1 MAFYLTNAVVTAM
14 LGGTGNQSLA
24 SYIGASPLI
33 RIYGGSVP
41 GNADAALSS
50 NPQLAELVCAATPF
64 SGYTDT
70 TSSARATFGAIA
82 DDSSADATG
91 TATFF
96 RGLKAGGT
104 VVWCQGEVATSAKE
118 LTLNTTAITAG
129 SIVSITSGYIDFP
142 EGG

>member
-14 LGGTGNQSLA
+14 MGGTGNQSLA
-24 SYIGASPLI
+24 SYVGASPKI
-33 RIYGGSVP
+33 RIYSGTVP
-41 GNADAALSS
+41 TNADASLSG
-50 NPQLAELVCAATPF
+50 NTQLAELACATTPF

-70 TSSARATFGAIA
+70 GSAARATFGTIA

-96 RGLKAGGT
+96 RLLKSDGTT
-104 VVWCQGEVATSAKE
+104 VVAQGEVATSGKE
-118 LTLNTTAITAG
+118 LTLNTTAITSG
-129 SIVSITSGYIDFP
+129 SIVSITSGYFELP

>member
-14 LGGTGNQSLA
+14 MGGTGNQSLA
-24 SYIGASPLI
+24 SYVGASPKI
-33 RIYGGSVP
+33 RIYSGTVP
-41 GNADAALSS
+41 TNADASLSG
-50 NPQLAELVCAATPF
+50 NTQLAELACATTPF

-70 TSSARATFGAIA
+70 GSAARATFGTIT

-96 RGLKAGGT
+96 RLLKSDGTT
-104 VVWCQGEVATSAKE
+104 VVAQGEVATSGKE
-118 LTLNTTAITAG
+118 LTLNTTAITSG
-129 SIVSITSGYIDFP
+129 SIVSITSGYFELP